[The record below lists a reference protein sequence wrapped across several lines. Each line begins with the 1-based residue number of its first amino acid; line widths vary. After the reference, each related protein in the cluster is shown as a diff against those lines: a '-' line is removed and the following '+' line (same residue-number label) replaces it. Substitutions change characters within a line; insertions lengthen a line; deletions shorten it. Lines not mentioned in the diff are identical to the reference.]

1 MTECKFRV
9 GDIVRVVD
17 SPVDCAFMWDPEMN
31 RFCGRE
37 TEIVRI
43 VWEETIDDWAIFL
56 DVDSARFVW
65 DENCIIQVE
74 NEVDVDPISDDDLL
88 DFM

>member
-1 MTECKFRV
+1 MTECKFHV
-9 GDIVRVVD
+9 GDIVRIVD
-17 SPVDCAFMWDPEMN
+17 SPVDCVFTWVSGMT

-37 TEIVRI
+37 AEIINVRW
-43 VWEETIDDWAIFL
+43 VDTKSSWAIYLNISEHFM
-56 DVDSARFVW
+56 W

-74 NEVDVDPISDDDLL
+74 NEVDIDPISSDALL